1 MIKLTKEQVVS
12 IHSSLIKASGGTDG
26 VRDEDLLESALES
39 PFQTFDGHDLYPS
52 IIQKAARIG
61 YSLVSNHPFIDGNKR
76 TGIHI
81 MQFVEKVCFFKKSA
95 CSQSL
100 SPNPFPRERGYITGA
115 TAPRPSKDACSQ
127 PPPPLDPVGGYA
139 PATPFLYNQEVYRQS
154 DI

>member
-26 VRDEDLLESALES
+26 VRDEGLLESALES

-76 TGIHI
+76 IGIHI
-81 MQFVEKVCFFKKSA
+81 MLVFLAINGIEISCTQEDLIKIGL
-95 CSQSL
+95 SL
-100 SPNPFPRERGYITGA
+100 ADDTMTFEELSVWLSSHN
-115 TAPRPSKDACSQ
+115 
-127 PPPPLDPVGGYA
+127 
-139 PATPFLYNQEVYRQS
+139 
-154 DI
+154 

>member
-26 VRDEDLLESALES
+26 VRDDGLLESALES

-76 TGIHI
+76 IGIHI
-81 MQFVEKVCFFKKSA
+81 MLVFLAINGIDISCTQEDLIKIGL
-95 CSQSL
+95 SL
-100 SPNPFPRERGYITGA
+100 AYDTMTFEELSVWLSSHN
-115 TAPRPSKDACSQ
+115 
-127 PPPPLDPVGGYA
+127 
-139 PATPFLYNQEVYRQS
+139 
-154 DI
+154 

>member
-26 VRDEDLLESALES
+26 VRDEGLLESALES

-76 TGIHI
+76 IGIHI
-81 MQFVEKVCFFKKSA
+81 MLVFLAINGIDISCTQEDLIKIGL
-95 CSQSL
+95 SL
-100 SPNPFPRERGYITGA
+100 ADDTMTFEELSVWLSWHN
-115 TAPRPSKDACSQ
+115 
-127 PPPPLDPVGGYA
+127 
-139 PATPFLYNQEVYRQS
+139 
-154 DI
+154 

>member
-26 VRDEDLLESALES
+26 VRDDGLLESALES

-76 TGIHI
+76 IGIHI
-81 MQFVEKVCFFKKSA
+81 MLVFLAINGIDISCTQEDLIKIGL
-95 CSQSL
+95 SL
-100 SPNPFPRERGYITGA
+100 ADDTMTFEELSVWLSSHN
-115 TAPRPSKDACSQ
+115 
-127 PPPPLDPVGGYA
+127 
-139 PATPFLYNQEVYRQS
+139 
-154 DI
+154 

>member
-26 VRDEDLLESALES
+26 VRDDGLLESALES

-76 TGIHI
+76 IGIHI
-81 MQFVEKVCFFKKSA
+81 MLVFLAINGIDISCTQEDLINIGL
-95 CSQSL
+95 SL
-100 SPNPFPRERGYITGA
+100 ADDTMTFEELSVWLSSHN
-115 TAPRPSKDACSQ
+115 
-127 PPPPLDPVGGYA
+127 
-139 PATPFLYNQEVYRQS
+139 
-154 DI
+154 

>member
-26 VRDEDLLESALES
+26 VRDEGLLESALES

-76 TGIHI
+76 IGIHI
-81 MQFVEKVCFFKKSA
+81 MLVFLAINGIDISCTQEDLIKIGL
-95 CSQSL
+95 SL
-100 SPNPFPRERGYITGA
+100 ADDTMTFEELSVWLSSHN
-115 TAPRPSKDACSQ
+115 
-127 PPPPLDPVGGYA
+127 
-139 PATPFLYNQEVYRQS
+139 
-154 DI
+154 

>member
-1 MIKLTKEQVVS
+1 MIKLTKEQVIS

-26 VRDEDLLESALES
+26 VRDDGLLESALES

-115 TAPRPSKDACSQ
+115 TAPRPCRGLR
-127 PPPPLDPVGGYA
+127 PCDPI
-139 PATPFLYNQEVYRQS
+139 F
-154 DI
+154 I

>member
-26 VRDEDLLESALES
+26 VRDEGLLESALES

-76 TGIHI
+76 IGIHI
-81 MQFVEKVCFFKKSA
+81 MLVFLAINGIEISCTQEDLIKIGL
-95 CSQSL
+95 SL
-100 SPNPFPRERGYITGA
+100 ADDTMTFEELSVWLSCHN
-115 TAPRPSKDACSQ
+115 
-127 PPPPLDPVGGYA
+127 
-139 PATPFLYNQEVYRQS
+139 
-154 DI
+154 

>member
-95 CSQSL
+95 CSLSL
-100 SPNPFPRERGYITGA
+100 
-115 TAPRPSKDACSQ
+115 
-127 PPPPLDPVGGYA
+127 
-139 PATPFLYNQEVYRQS
+139 
-154 DI
+154 